1 MIGPIKTVGIY
12 VADQAKSVEFF
23 TGKLGFEVRRSIPMG
38 PDANW
43 IEVSPPGAE
52 TSLVL
57 YPKSM
62 MTNWAEL
69 KPSVV
74 FHCPDVEETCLQLSA
89 QGVEIKMNPTQL
101 GWGMFATF
109 LDPDGNEF
117 GLTSQELAK

>member
-12 VADQAKSVEFF
+12 VADQAKSLEFYRE
-23 TGKLGFEVRRSIPMG
+23 KLGFEVRQSLPMG
-38 PDANW
+38 PDAKW
-43 IEVSPPGAE
+43 VEVAPPGAQ
-52 TSLVL
+52 TCLVL
-57 YPKSM
+57 YPRSM

-89 QGVEIKMNPTQL
+89 RGVEIKMNPTQL

-109 LDPDGNEF
+109 LDLDGNEF
-117 GLTSQELAK
+117 GLTSQKLAA

>member
-43 IEVSPPGAE
+43 IEVSPPGAQ

-74 FHCPDVEETCLQLSA
+74 FHCRDVQETCLQLSA

-117 GLTSQELAK
+117 GLTSQELAE